1 MTPQDV
7 SSWMKVIGIAIPF
20 GGIFGFIIA
29 ICLVLFAL
37 PKIEAVISVICK
49 LLSFLGPF
57 FKKNAVAKDLRS
69 RIIQVSGK
77 INREIG
83 TEIVPNDLKIKWVK
97 EEDLD
102 SFLQHNQVVVLIRYS
117 PNPTAN
123 VVKAVTQFVTRGL
136 VPHAKKHL
144 DPVMS
149 RSLDLAITR
158 KLLDAS
164 YNDAIPYFIEKI
176 LNPII
181 SSDEELRQLVDSLF
195 SIDGAGM
202 LTQILI
208 RELVLRA
215 NTLTG
220 QPPDEALRVETRQ
233 FTKFLYNIAMRKV
246 GDPYIDTDFRGVYYN
261 ISIVIV
267 GLREKLEKCGISG
280 HLNAIKI
287 RLGSG
292 FATVYVLCGCD
303 KKIYLSEII
312 NNIKND
318 IRVKRY
324 FTFPFAYRMANGQ
337 KARGI
342 CLRISTETT
351 SEEDILAV

>member
-1 MTPQDV
+1 MLV
-7 SSWMKVIGIAIPF
+7 S
-20 GGIFGFIIA
+20 
-29 ICLVLFAL
+29 
-37 PKIEAVISVICK
+37 
-49 LLSFLGPF
+49 
-57 FKKNAVAKDLRS
+57 D
-69 RIIQVSGK
+69 K
-77 INREIG
+77 INKEIG
-83 TEIVPNDLKIKWVK
+83 TEIVPKDLKIRWVK

-102 SFLQHNQVVVLIRYS
+102 SFKQHNQVVVLIRYS
-117 PNPTAN
+117 PNPTIN
-123 VVKAVTQFVTRGL
+123 VVNAVTQFVTRGL
-136 VPHAKKHL
+136 IPHAKTHL
-144 DPVMS
+144 DSAMC
-149 RSLDLAITR
+149 RSLDLAVTR

-181 SSDEELRQLVDSLF
+181 SSDDELRQLVDSLF

-220 QPPDEALRVETRQ
+220 QPPDEALKIETRQ
-233 FTKFLYNIAMRKV
+233 FTEFLYKIAIRKV
-246 GDPYIDTDFRGVYYN
+246 GDPYVDTDFRGVYYN

-267 GLREKLEKCGISG
+267 GLREKLEKYGISG

-292 FATVYVLCGCD
+292 SATVYVLCGCD

-312 NNIKND
+312 KNIKND
-318 IRVKRY
+318 TRVKRY
-324 FTFPFAYRMANGQ
+324 STFPFAYKMATGQ

-342 CLRISTETT
+342 CLRISTETI
-351 SEEDILAV
+351 SEEDVLAI